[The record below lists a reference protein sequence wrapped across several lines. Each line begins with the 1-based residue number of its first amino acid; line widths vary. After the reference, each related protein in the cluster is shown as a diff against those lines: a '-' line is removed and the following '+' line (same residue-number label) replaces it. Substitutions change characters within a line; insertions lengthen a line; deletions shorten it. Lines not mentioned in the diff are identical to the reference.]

1 MITLPKLLQYFPK
14 LYIRTLVLLT
24 LVMLTITLWPT
35 SQPKIPQG
43 ATTKTLDLSP
53 KLPIEN
59 TQKNLQS
66 LPIII
71 HSEKWTSV
79 TVKSGDSLST
89 LFQRVGLS
97 AQDVYRVSQATKKT
111 KALSPLFPGDTL
123 DFLIKNEQLDKV
135 RLIKTPLLQTIV
147 QRKDGAKYTVETI
160 TRKPDIEPR
169 FVQGIIKSSLFV
181 DGQNAGLSQKKIMQL
196 ATMFGW
202 DIDFALDIREND
214 QFALI
219 YEENYL
225 DDALIGEGDILAA
238 QFTNRGKVFNAIRHS
253 DGNYY
258 SPEGYSM
265 RKAFLRSPVDFF
277 RISSKYNP
285 NRKHPVLKTV
295 HPHRGVDYAAAT
307 GTPIKA
313 SGDGK
318 VTWRGTKGGYGRT
331 IIIQHAG
338 IYTTLY
344 AHMSKYNS
352 KVKKGSR
359 VKQGQV
365 IGYIGSSGLATGPH
379 LHYEFRTNG
388 VHKNPL
394 KVKLPNAEPLNKE
407 QMEEFKPVAST
418 IIELLKAYQLG
429 SPLVSI

>member
-1 MITLPKLLQYFPK
+1 MKSFTQLLKHFPK
-14 LYIRTLVLLT
+14 TYVYLLIVILVLMIVVSLIPKDAAPKTQVIDLSDTLNLELATPSDDTPLT
-24 LVMLTITLWPT
+24 LEPEPQI
-35 SQPKIPQG
+35 QPEDWQ
-43 ATTKTLDLSP
+43 
-53 KLPIEN
+53 
-59 TQKNLQS
+59 
-66 LPIII
+66 
-71 HSEKWTSV
+71 SV

-97 AQDVYRVSQATKKT
+97 AQDVYKVTQATKKT
-111 KALSPLFPGDTL
+111 NALSPLFPGNTL
-123 DFLIKNEQLDKV
+123 DFLIEKGRLEKV
-135 RLIKTPLLQTIV
+135 RLIKTALVQTV
-147 QRKDGAKYTVETI
+147 VERQEDSAFKVTTI
-160 TRKPDIEPR
+160 TRTPDIETR
-169 FVQGIIKSSLFV
+169 FVQGTIKSSLFV
-181 DGQNAGLSQKKIMQL
+181 DGQKAGLSQKKLMQL
-196 ATMFGW
+196 ATIFGW
-202 DIDFALDIREND
+202 DIDFALDIRED
-214 QFALI
+214 DHFALI

-225 DDALIGEGDILAA
+225 DEKLISEGNILAA
-238 QFTNRGKVFNAIRHS
+238 QFTNRGKVFNAIRHT

-295 HPHRGVDYAAAT
+295 RPHRGVDYAAAT

-318 VTWRGTKGGYGRT
+318 VIWRGTKGGYGRT
-331 IIIQHAG
+331 VIIQHAG

-352 KVKKGSR
+352 KVKNGSR

-379 LHYEFRTNG
+379 LHYEFRIND

-394 KVKLPNAEPLNKE
+394 KVKFPNVEPLNKE
-407 QMEEFKPVAST
+407 QMASFKPMAT
-418 IIELLKAYQLG
+418 ELVDQLVAYQLG
-429 SPLVSI
+429 TPNGLN

>member
-1 MITLPKLLQYFPK
+1 MITLPKLLQHFPK
-14 LYIRTLVLLT
+14 LYVRVLVLLM
-24 LVMLTITLWPT
+24 LVMLVISLWPASQQKTPANT
-35 SQPKIPQG
+35 STQV
-43 ATTKTLDLSP
+43 LDLSP
-53 KLPIEN
+53 KLPIED
-59 TQKNLQS
+59 TQKPHLES
-66 LPIII
+66 LSND
-71 HSEKWTSV
+71 SEEWTSV
-79 TVKSGDSLST
+79 TVKSGDSLSS

-97 AQDVYRVSQATKKT
+97 AQDVYRVSQATKKI

-123 DFLIKNEQLDKV
+123 DFLIAGDQLEKV
-135 RLIKTPLLQTIV
+135 RLIKSPLLQTIV
-147 QRKDGAKYTVETI
+147 QRQDGSNYTVEII

-169 FVQGIIKSSLFV
+169 FVQGVIKSSLFV
-181 DGQNAGLSQKKIMQL
+181 DGQNAGLSQKKLMQL
-196 ATMFGW
+196 ATIFGW

-225 DDALIGEGDILAA
+225 DEALIGEGDILAA

-295 HPHRGVDYAAAT
+295 RPHRGVDYAAAT

-318 VTWRGTKGGYGRT
+318 VIWRATKGGYGRT

-394 KVKLPNAEPLNKE
+394 KVKLPNAQPLNKE
-407 QMEEFKPVAST
+407 QMEEFQPVASNL
-418 IIELLKAYQLG
+418 IELLNAYQLG
-429 SPLVSI
+429 SPLASI

>member
-1 MITLPKLLQYFPK
+1 MKSFTQLLKHFPK
-14 LYIRTLVLLT
+14 TYVYLLIVILVLMIVVSLIPKDAAPKTQVVDLSDTLNLELATPSDDKPLT
-24 LVMLTITLWPT
+24 LEPEPQI
-35 SQPKIPQG
+35 QPEDWQ
-43 ATTKTLDLSP
+43 
-53 KLPIEN
+53 
-59 TQKNLQS
+59 
-66 LPIII
+66 
-71 HSEKWTSV
+71 SV

-97 AQDVYRVSQATKKT
+97 AQDVYKVTQATKKT
-111 KALSPLFPGDTL
+111 NALSPLFPGNTL
-123 DFLIKNEQLDKV
+123 DFLIEKGRLEKV
-135 RLIKTPLLQTIV
+135 RLIKTALVQTV
-147 QRKDGAKYTVETI
+147 VERQEDSAFKVTTI
-160 TRKPDIEPR
+160 TRTPDIETQ
-169 FVQGIIKSSLFV
+169 FVQGTIKSSLFV
-181 DGQNAGLSQKKIMQL
+181 DGQKAGLSQKKLMQL
-196 ATMFGW
+196 ATIFGW
-202 DIDFALDIREND
+202 DIDFALDIRED
-214 QFALI
+214 DHFALI

-225 DDALIGEGDILAA
+225 DEKLISEGNILAA
-238 QFTNRGKVFNAIRHS
+238 QFTNRGKVFNAIRHT

-295 HPHRGVDYAAAT
+295 RPHRGVDYAAAT

-318 VTWRGTKGGYGRT
+318 VIWRGTKGGYGRT
-331 IIIQHAG
+331 VIIQHAG

-352 KVKKGSR
+352 KVKNGSR

-379 LHYEFRTNG
+379 LHYEFRIND

-394 KVKLPNAEPLNKE
+394 KVKFPNVEPLNKE
-407 QMEEFKPVAST
+407 QMASFKPMAT
-418 IIELLKAYQLG
+418 ELVDQLVAYQLG
-429 SPLVSI
+429 TPNGLN

>member
-1 MITLPKLLQYFPK
+1 MKSFTQLLKHFPK
-14 LYIRTLVLLT
+14 TYVYLLIVILVLMIVVSLIPKDAAPKTQVIDLSDTLNLELATPSDDTPLT
-24 LVMLTITLWPT
+24 LEPEPQI
-35 SQPKIPQG
+35 QPEDWQ
-43 ATTKTLDLSP
+43 
-53 KLPIEN
+53 
-59 TQKNLQS
+59 
-66 LPIII
+66 
-71 HSEKWTSV
+71 SV

-97 AQDVYRVSQATKKT
+97 AQDVYKVTQATKKT
-111 KALSPLFPGDTL
+111 NALSPLFPGNTL
-123 DFLIKNEQLDKV
+123 DFLIEKGRLEKV
-135 RLIKTPLLQTIV
+135 RLIKTALVQTV
-147 QRKDGAKYTVETI
+147 VERQEDSAFKVTTI
-160 TRKPDIEPR
+160 TRTPDIETR
-169 FVQGIIKSSLFV
+169 FVQGTIKSSLFV
-181 DGQNAGLSQKKIMQL
+181 DGQKAGLSQKKLMQL
-196 ATMFGW
+196 ATIFGW
-202 DIDFALDIREND
+202 DIDFALDIRED
-214 QFALI
+214 DHFALI

-225 DDALIGEGDILAA
+225 DEKLISEGNILAA
-238 QFTNRGKVFNAIRHS
+238 QFTNRGKVFNAIRHT

-295 HPHRGVDYAAAT
+295 RPHRGVDYAAAT

-318 VTWRGTKGGYGRT
+318 VIWRGTKGGYGRT
-331 IIIQHAG
+331 VIIQHAG

-352 KVKKGSR
+352 KVKNGSR

-379 LHYEFRTNG
+379 LHYEFRIND

-394 KVKLPNAEPLNKE
+394 KVKFPNVEPLNKE
-407 QMEEFKPVAST
+407 QMASFKPMAT
-418 IIELLKAYQLG
+418 ELVDQLVAYQLG
-429 SPLVSI
+429 TPNDLN

>member
-1 MITLPKLLQYFPK
+1 MITLSKLLIHFPERYVYC
-14 LYIRTLVLLT
+14 LIFLVL
-24 LVMLTITLWPT
+24 VMISISLWPIPNPQKTPQTNT
-35 SQPKIPQG
+35 SQ
-43 ATTKTLDLSP
+43 ALDLSQ
-53 KLPIEN
+53 KLPIEDI
-59 TQKNLQS
+59 QIQFQ
-66 LPIII
+66 PPVIIQP
-71 HSEKWTSV
+71 ENWTSV
-79 TVKSGDSLST
+79 TVKSGNSLST

-97 AQDVYRVSQATKKT
+97 AQDVYRITKATKKT

-123 DFLIKNEQLDKV
+123 DFLIEDGQLEKV

-147 QRKDGAKYTVETI
+147 ERQDEGEYTVKTV
-160 TRKPDIEPR
+160 TRKPDVEHR

-181 DGQNAGLSQKKIMQL
+181 DGQGAGLSQKKLMQL
-196 ATMFGW
+196 ATLFGW

-225 DDALIGEGDILAA
+225 DDALISEGNILVA
-238 QFTNRGKVFNAIRHS
+238 QFINRGKVFNAIRHT

-258 SPEGYSM
+258 SPKGYSM

-285 NRKHPVLKTV
+285 SRKHPILKTV
-295 HPHRGVDYAAAT
+295 RPHRGVDYAAAT

-318 VTWRGTKGGYGRT
+318 VIWRGTKGGYGRT
-331 IIIQHAG
+331 VIIQHAG

-359 VKQGQV
+359 VKQGQI

-379 LHYEFRTNG
+379 LHYEFRSNG

-394 KVKLPNAEPLNKE
+394 KVRFPNVEPLNKK
-407 QMEEFKPVAST
+407 QMNVFKPEANVIA
-418 IIELLKAYQLG
+418 ELLEAYQLG
-429 SPLVSI
+429 TPSASI